1 MMHSTKRVKMQLLPL
16 HDHPELMPA
25 VCTMLNNQWPRSDT
39 ARIMWLRGSTPTLPT
54 SYVLVDTEHNVLGH
68 ARVAASLRVGGTTS
82 GISGI
87 VTSVI
92 IHPEHR
98 RKGMGRSLL
107 SLVEACCRHR
117 FGRVVLWTSDQVSF
131 YESCGYVKCSPLRV
145 VSSAASKL
153 DAKGLSALETMLKM
167 RRSPPVLSKQN
178 YSLPS
183 STPLSTPTTLELSE
197 EDTGDG
203 VDSIT
208 CTWLSKRVIEH
219 FPVYLMERN
228 VVSADV
234 RTQLTRQLS
243 PSLSSS
249 GGAALL
255 VLLLDVPNEQQI
267 GPCCGLSAMRC
278 VSEYWRRQRQGSEEE
293 NAVEKMETERGR
305 NMLDSMIHHDPAEVL
320 HECRSVPSFDQEN
333 KQEKEPAMATTETSS
348 NSIHNVV
355 EYRPNVSML
364 NTAMERGW
372 TIDGEMFNTIQ
383 MAMMAAN
390 PCGMAACVYKTMS
403 VMRLVELITRGV
415 PILVPFDK
423 TQSQNQGKEKILYS
437 CVGRTVIYLCFIKS
451 YSLFFFLFPL
461 CFFCI
466 QTNPE
471 HVVST
476 TTNGKRAHWGIIR
489 GVVGHRST
497 VARGDVFSVEWAE
510 QAVARKE
517 ELLPEVNIFWYKGRE
532 EEGNC
537 VRVEEKEN
545 NEEEDTTLFDNEKEI
560 FVVLQH
566 TTHGKVCVVP
576 FATLV
581 TSNACVDDCM
591 TSDDRN
597 IGWIET
603 HRQLANTWLVL
614 VPPRDI

>member
-1 MMHSTKRVKMQLLPL
+1 MLLSTKRVKMQLLPL
-16 HDHPELMPA
+16 HDHPELIPA
-25 VCTMLNNQWPRSDT
+25 VCTMLNNQWPRSD
-39 ARIMWLRGSTPTLPT
+39 ASRIMWLRGSTPSLPT

-82 GISGI
+82 CVSGI

-167 RRSPPVLSKQN
+167 RKSPPVLSKQKS
-178 YSLPS
+178 SLPS
-183 STPLSTPTTLELSE
+183 STPLSTALSTTATLELSE

-208 CTWLSKRVIEH
+208 CTWLSKRVVEH
-219 FPVYLMERN
+219 FPTYLMERS

-278 VSEYWRRQRQGSEEE
+278 VSEYWRRQRQSSEE
-293 NAVEKMETERGR
+293 NAAEKMETERGK
-305 NMLDSMIHHDPAEVL
+305 NMLDSMLHHDPAEVL
-320 HECRSVPSFDQEN
+320 HECRSVPSFGQQN
-333 KQEKEPAMATTETSS
+333 KQEKEPALATTETSS

-355 EYRPNVSML
+355 KLRPNVSML

-423 TQSQNQGKEKILYS
+423 TQSQNQGKVEKLLYSSWCGVRRKPNHKIFMFYKIL
-437 CVGRTVIYLCFIKS
+437 
-451 YSLFFFLFPL
+451 LFFFAI
-461 CFFCI
+461 FFLL
-466 QTNPE
+466 TNK
-471 HVVST
+471 S
-476 TTNGKRAHWGIIR
+476 RA
-489 GVVGHRST
+489 
-497 VARGDVFSVEWAE
+497 
-510 QAVARKE
+510 
-517 ELLPEVNIFWYKGRE
+517 
-532 EEGNC
+532 C
-537 VRVEEKEN
+537 
-545 NEEEDTTLFDNEKEI
+545 
-560 FVVLQH
+560 
-566 TTHGKVCVVP
+566 
-576 FATLV
+576 
-581 TSNACVDDCM
+581 
-591 TSDDRN
+591 
-597 IGWIET
+597 
-603 HRQLANTWLVL
+603 RQYN
-614 VPPRDI
+614 D